1 MGEQEREGTH
11 AWKNGKSEGLD
22 AGMSKTLVLLL
33 EHGWGWW
40 EMSLDDC

>member
-11 AWKNGKSEGLD
+11 AWRNGKSKGLD